1 MTVPGAQDGPGRA
14 EILVPRRRP
23 SQERSRRRFDTL
35 LAAAR
40 ELLVEVGVESF
51 TCEAVAARAEVPI
64 GTLYQFFANRYV
76 LVCELDRQDLIAV
89 QAELA
94 RFAAEIPS
102 LDWPVLLDR
111 FIDHLARLWS
121 TDPSRRAVWLAVQ
134 ATPATRATAAINERA
149 LAGQV
154 AEVLAPLTPG
164 ADPRRRAL
172 IAEVLVH
179 AVYSMLNFSVQ
190 QGRDHAEVVTELK
203 AMTTAYLIGTE
214 AHRHRPATPPA

>member
-1 MTVPGAQDGPGRA
+1 MTAPGPA
-14 EILVPRRRP
+14 ERRPDAELLVPRRRP
-23 SQERSRRRFDTL
+23 SQDRSRRRFDTL
-35 LAAAR
+35 LTAAR
-40 ELLVEVGVESF
+40 TLLVEVGIESF

-64 GTLYQFFANRYV
+64 GTLYQFFANKYV
-76 LVCELDRQDLIAV
+76 LVCELDRQDLVAV

-102 LDWPVLLDR
+102 LAWPALLER

-164 ADPRRRAL
+164 AGAERRTL

-190 QGRDHAEVVTELK
+190 QGRDHGEVVAELK

-214 AHRHRPATPPA
+214 ARRPGPGPAPD